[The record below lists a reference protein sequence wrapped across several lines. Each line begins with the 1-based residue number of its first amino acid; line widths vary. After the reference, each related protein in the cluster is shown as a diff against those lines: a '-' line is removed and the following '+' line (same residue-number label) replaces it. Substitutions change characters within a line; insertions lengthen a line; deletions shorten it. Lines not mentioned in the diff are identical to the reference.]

1 MQPPPGQP
9 PYGQPPYG
17 YPQQQ
22 QQQQQYQQ
30 QQPYPQQQQYP
41 QQQMQPYPQQ
51 QMQQQQYAQPMMG
64 ARAPVRM
71 SGALYITLYVISIIA
86 TGILVALGSN
96 SATTE
101 AIPFIPLPM
110 IVLGIVQMV
119 FIYKMWNAINDGM
132 TKPTPGAALGLL
144 FVPFF
149 SFYWIFVVWPGWAT
163 QYNAY
168 AQRNRLQVQPVGQGL
183 FIAALL
189 CAWLPLVGLVLWA
202 IVLGKV
208 CGAVNALSPRR

>member
-22 QQQQQYQQ
+22 QQQQQYPQQQYQQ
-30 QQPYPQQQQYP
+30 QQPYPQQQ
-41 QQQMQPYPQQ
+41 MQPYPQ

>member
-22 QQQQQYQQ
+22 QQQQ
-30 QQPYPQQQQYP
+30 YPQQQPYP

-168 AQRNRLQVQPVGQGL
+168 AQRNRLQVQPVAQGL